1 MASAVPPG
9 RPERVPGGVS
19 VIVTVLRD
27 PRVERTIRSLLRQRR
42 PPLEILVDDGGGDD
56 VVRTI
61 ADRLSAEDP
70 RVIHLDAPG
79 TIPESRNV
87 AIQRARGEFLA
98 FLDAD
103 EVAPEGWLDALCAP
117 FADPSVGFTGGP
129 TPAMD
134 GSARS
139 MGARFYD
146 GYLRRFYDVEAR
158 AHPHALPMGDSAW
171 RASVFDRV
179 GLLDTSFLQGT
190 GSEDQEVALRA
201 LQAGFKGLY
210 VPEAWVAHDFSDL
223 STRAL
228 LHKQR
233 KYAEGGYV
241 VWRRTGRTYEASG
254 ARIAPYVLAPL
265 LVVAGLLLLPFGFT
279 RVVGEGVALA
289 GGLLLLGLATWLTI
303 TGRRLDQKYPGLR
316 YRILEIPRRW
326 ATLYGAFLGWRHFGS
341 SGSRPPAAP

>member
-1 MASAVPPG
+1 MAQAQPPG
-9 RPERVPGGVS
+9 RPERVPGGIS

-42 PPLEILVDDGGGDD
+42 PPLEILVDDGGGND
-56 VVRTI
+56 VVRQV
-61 ADRLSAEDP
+61 AARLAAEDA
-70 RVIHLDAPG
+70 RVVHVDAPG

-103 EVAPEGWLDALCAP
+103 EVAPEGWLEALCAP
-117 FADPSVGFTGGP
+117 FSEPTVGFTGGP
-129 TPAMD
+129 TPALE
-134 GSARS
+134 GTARS
-139 MGARFYD
+139 LGARFYD
-146 GYLRRFYDVEAR
+146 GYLHRFYDVEAR
-158 AHPHALPMGDSAW
+158 HHPHALPMGNSAW
-171 RASVFDRV
+171 RSSVFDRV

-190 GSEDQEVALRA
+190 GSEDQEVAARA
-201 LQAGFKGLY
+201 LEAGFRGVY
-210 VPEAWVAHDFSDL
+210 VPEASVDHDFSDL

-254 ARIAPYVLAPL
+254 ARLAPYVLAPG
-265 LVVAGLLLLPFGFT
+265 LVVAGLLLLPFGLT
-279 RVVGEGVALA
+279 RTLGEGLSVA
-289 GGLLLLGLATWLTI
+289 GGLLFLALALVLTLTGL
-303 TGRRLDQKYPGLR
+303 RLDRQYPGLR

-326 ATLYGAFLGWRHFGS
+326 ATLYGAFLGWRH
-341 SGSRPPAAP
+341 SGAARPRPAAAR